1 MGLMDNQHIYHMDYE
16 MWPGPSGKSIT
27 APAIHWV
34 SENNFNLIRNK
45 QMHSKSFGELKKIE
59 GFPWHG
65 GIIQNFTI
73 LVLKPHGDLGIPA
86 LTIRARCLLGQGMK
100 PLNQSL
106 AICSVYKTIGVLHEN
121 KSICYISIS
130 IYIYTQYIIS
140 IKHSFLQRAPLSKQW
155 PTWKQPCKQDVNQ
168 SHPNPQLAQQWA
180 RVDNHGIAS
189 TVRQPA

>member
-45 QMHSKSFGELKKIE
+45 QMHSKSFGELKKNE

-121 KSICYISIS
+121 KSICYISIY
-130 IYIYTQYIIS
+130 IYIYAIYY
-140 IKHSFLQRAPLSKQW
+140 KHQTLFSA
-155 PTWKQPCKQDVNQ
+155 
-168 SHPNPQLAQQWA
+168 
-180 RVDNHGIAS
+180 AS
-189 TVRQPA
+189 PSQ

>member
-1 MGLMDNQHIYHMDYE
+1 MQKACLIWLGYGTYGQSAHISYGLWDVAGSEWKIYYCTSH
-16 MWPGPSGKSIT
+16 SLSI
-27 APAIHWV
+27 W
-34 SENNFNLIRNK
+34 K
-45 QMHSKSFGELKKIE
+45 QFQSDPQQTNAFQKFWRTKKNE

-121 KSICYISIS
+121 KSICYISIY
-130 IYIYTQYIIS
+130 IYIRNI
-140 IKHSFLQRAPLSKQW
+140 L
-155 PTWKQPCKQDVNQ
+155 
-168 SHPNPQLAQQWA
+168 
-180 RVDNHGIAS
+180 
-189 TVRQPA
+189 